1 MEGIVVDV
9 CAHPKICGL
18 EPFHLFILRRACCVA
33 CIARAFFFLLD
44 TTLAPLH
51 SDRGFGFIV
60 QIAAFSSLLM
70 LVAGHLERRR
80 KIAYPGGG
88 HVCLLRSFYTLLE
101 RSDVWVYSEAFT
113 KRYILL
119 IFWLSLVMLLFFN
132 QGGIFVIACD
142 NLSLE
147 IPSHFYDSFLWE
159 YMYIAWTSIL
169 ECMTYIYL
177 HVQPIHLAGSLS
189 ALFTWASMSQL
200 SENRV
205 C

>member
-1 MEGIVVDV
+1 
-9 CAHPKICGL
+9 
-18 EPFHLFILRRACCVA
+18 
-33 CIARAFFFLLD
+33 
-44 TTLAPLH
+44 
-51 SDRGFGFIV
+51 
-60 QIAAFSSLLM
+60 
-70 LVAGHLERRR
+70 
-80 KIAYPGGG
+80 
-88 HVCLLRSFYTLLE
+88 
-101 RSDVWVYSEAFT
+101 
-113 KRYILL
+113 
-119 IFWLSLVMLLFFN
+119 MLLFFN